1 MAWTSFAGSRLG
13 SLVLLLLLMATEQQA
28 QTLVAR
34 QSVERMI
41 ADQFID
47 ESQNQAYFFTLY
59 KNRLNEI
66 SSLDMVDIPKG
77 KTWKYNLPEDHYWV
91 GVHHYAQQLSLVLVQ
106 YAINLD
112 SVYFKELIYQP
123 GEGWKE
129 SRSVGALAY
138 NSKNRKPKF
147 RLLEQGDFVG
157 VVSDQATYWSKEIIT
172 LTWKKEDNHLTG
184 MSAMQWKLPIAES
197 TLNLER
203 WQMDGRGNFWLMS
216 GNNRQ
221 TYPKLDLSQLV
232 KTELIH
238 LNVAKKHAQQWD
250 LVLGPRSLRE
260 VFFLPQ
266 SEDLIRCICTFSNS
280 GKEEI
285 DGTVIYDLSVS
296 QENVVRQRVINME
309 VPVSGV
315 PWIAKTVMADSLGGF
330 WIWGEEYYYKEV
342 RSMDRINGQPTGPVT
357 VQYQEYFEDIY
368 GWHIEKEMSE
378 IDTAV
383 VLPKKQVGA
392 ELDGPSFGVSWQ
404 HGPVIRFNDHS
415 SSQPERGEVRE
426 WSGQRTIV
434 REYRPVGK
442 EWKSTAKEMSSL
454 SERGNGHVLRLP
466 LEVRDGHV
474 GIFLSGNY
482 FLICTE

>member
-1 MAWTSFAGSRLG
+1 
-13 SLVLLLLLMATEQQA
+13 
-28 QTLVAR
+28 
-34 QSVERMI
+34 
-41 ADQFID
+41 
-47 ESQNQAYFFTLY
+47 
-59 KNRLNEI
+59 
-66 SSLDMVDIPKG
+66 
-77 KTWKYNLPEDHYWV
+77 
-91 GVHHYAQQLSLVLVQ
+91 
-106 YAINLD
+106 
-112 SVYFKELIYQP
+112 
-123 GEGWKE
+123 
-129 SRSVGALAY
+129 
-138 NSKNRKPKF
+138 
-147 RLLEQGDFVG
+147 LEQGDFVG

-172 LTWKKEDNHLTG
+172 LLWKKEDNHLTG
-184 MSAMQWKLPIAES
+184 MLAMQWKLPIAET

-315 PWIAKTVMADSLGGF
+315 PWIAKTVMSDSLGGF

-404 HGPVIRFNDHS
+404 QGPVIRFNDHS
-415 SSQPERGEVRE
+415 SSQPEKGEVRE
-426 WSGQRTIV
+426 WSGQRTVV
-434 REYRPVGK
+434 REYRAEGK

-466 LEVRDGHV
+466 LEVSDGHV